1 MAFPARLVE
10 LFKTGAA
17 LCGPGVSSA
26 GLGGFLGWQPV
37 FFWEHTPKK
46 AGCVGAKAIFFG
58 NNLIFPVLRASVLC
72 DILRAIFSKTQA
84 VMSSCNARSVDYR
97 RFHGFPL

>member
-46 AGCVGAKAIFFG
+46 AGCVGAKAIFFWEQPD
-58 NNLIFPVLRASVLC
+58 LPSFTSQCSL
-72 DILRAIFSKTQA
+72 
-84 VMSSCNARSVDYR
+84 
-97 RFHGFPL
+97 